1 MSSARELIRR
11 LLGRDEKKGLL
22 VSALITTRGMA
33 HTVLNNASN
42 RPMPRQGLGQQRVAL
57 IVDLIV
63 LLLTGALILSL
74 VRIPD
79 WYGQLAMHGIAGPSA
94 LIWRIG
100 LIALFH
106 LIWPLVLLYV
116 TLKVPYWIIL
126 SLYQPD
132 LVIWLESVAAV
143 VFLKGVLQIALA
155 WRAFSQIH

>member
-1 MSSARELIRR
+1 MI
-11 LLGRDEKKGLL
+11 
-22 VSALITTRGMA
+22 I
-33 HTVLNNASN
+33 
-42 RPMPRQGLGQQRVAL
+42 
-57 IVDLIV
+57 

-100 LIALFH
+100 LIAIFH
-106 LIWPLVLLYV
+106 LIWPLALLYV
-116 TLKVPYWIIL
+116 AVKVPYWIII

-132 LVIWLESVAAV
+132 LILWLESVAAV

-155 WRAFSQIH
+155 WRVFSQSY